1 MSRQFLR
8 VDQLQQHA
16 AAHYTEEVL
25 HVGQGQLVVQ
35 DEPLSQVVVVVH
47 KAGQE
52 SSAHFR
58 QTETS
63 FEECKRNYQSYS
75 YAQTG
80 KQQSLT
86 KFSSF
91 QSQGD
96 IFFVIL
102 TRFKP
107 TTFCLPVK
115 KCEVY
120 FNTHTTI

>member
-63 FEECKRNYQSYS
+63 LEECKRNHIKVIPTLKLGSS
-75 YAQTG
+75 
-80 KQQSLT
+80 SL
-86 KFSSF
+86 
-91 QSQGD
+91 
-96 IFFVIL
+96 
-102 TRFKP
+102 
-107 TTFCLPVK
+107 
-115 KCEVY
+115 
-120 FNTHTTI
+120 

>member
-1 MSRQFLR
+1 MYKQFLR
-8 VDQLQQHA
+8 VDQLQHHT

-63 FEECKRNYQSYS
+63 LEECKRNYIKV
-75 YAQTG
+75 TP
-80 KQQSLT
+80 SL
-86 KFSSF
+86 KLGSS
-91 QSQGD
+91 S
-96 IFFVIL
+96 L
-102 TRFKP
+102 
-107 TTFCLPVK
+107 
-115 KCEVY
+115 
-120 FNTHTTI
+120 